1 MGSHC
6 LGRSLS
12 VSKMIAKVVLTTVAL
27 SSFAQAQLFGTD
39 NNSFNRISQPVNRF
53 SQPVNN
59 NNQIV
64 NQVIDQLS
72 PAITQAVTNAL
83 RGLNSNRPSSGGSR
97 PADVSSATPAQYDFE
112 YKVANDGTQTY
123 IAQQESRDG
132 LEVRG
137 MYKYVD
143 PTGAIVTVTYTAGVD
158 GYQETR
164 ERQERAVRIAP
175 ATSQGTGVAHG
186 ARNQGL
192 NVDQIIQQVLRALQP
207 AITQSVNNVVNRRG

>member
-6 LGRSLS
+6 LRKILVCLQDDSQGCP
-12 VSKMIAKVVLTTVAL
+12 
-27 SSFAQAQLFGTD
+27 D
-39 NNSFNRISQPVNRF
+39 NNS
-53 SQPVNN
+53 
-59 NNQIV
+59 NQIV

-132 LEVRG
+132 LEVTG

-143 PTGAIVTVTYTAGVD
+143 PTGAIVTVTYTAGVN

-164 ERQERAVRIAP
+164 ERQEGAVRIA
-175 ATSQGTGVAHG
+175 Q
-186 ARNQGL
+186 
-192 NVDQIIQQVLRALQP
+192 
-207 AITQSVNNVVNRRG
+207 

>member
-1 MGSHC
+1 MG
-6 LGRSLS
+6 
-12 VSKMIAKVVLTTVAL
+12 
-27 SSFAQAQLFGTD
+27 
-39 NNSFNRISQPVNRF
+39 NSFNRFN

-83 RGLNSNRPSSGGSR
+83 RGLNNNRPTGGTR
-97 PADVSSATPAQYDFE
+97 PVSSSDASNATPAKYDFE
-112 YKVANDGTQTY
+112 YKVANDRTQTY

-132 LEVRG
+132 LEVTG

-164 ERQERAVRIAP
+164 ERQEGAVRIAP
-175 ATSQGTGVAHG
+175 ATSQGTGVAQG

>member
-6 LGRSLS
+6 LRKILV

-97 PADVSSATPAQYDFE
+97 PADVSSAVPAQYDFE

-132 LEVRG
+132 LEVTG

-164 ERQERAVRIAP
+164 ERQEGAVRIAP
-175 ATSQGTGVAHG
+175 ATSQGTGVAQG

>member
-27 SSFAQAQLFGTD
+27 SSFAQAQLYGTD

-64 NQVIDQLS
+64 NQVFDQLS

-97 PADVSSATPAQYDFE
+97 PAEVSSATPAQYDFE

-132 LEVRG
+132 LEVTG

-143 PTGAIVTVTYTAGVD
+143 PTGAIVTVTYTAGVN

-164 ERQERAVRIAP
+164 ERQEGAVRIAP
-175 ATSQGTGVAHG
+175 ATSQGTGVAQG

-207 AITQSVNNVVNRRG
+207 AITQSVNNVVN

>member
-97 PADVSSATPAQYDFE
+97 PADVSSAAPAQYDFE

-132 LEVRG
+132 LEVTG

-164 ERQERAVRIAP
+164 ERQEGAVRIAP
-175 ATSQGTGVAHG
+175 ATSQGSEVAQG

>member
-6 LGRSLS
+6 LRKILV

-132 LEVRG
+132 LEVTG

-164 ERQERAVRIAP
+164 ERQEGAVRIAP
-175 ATSQGTGVAHG
+175 APSQGTGVAQG